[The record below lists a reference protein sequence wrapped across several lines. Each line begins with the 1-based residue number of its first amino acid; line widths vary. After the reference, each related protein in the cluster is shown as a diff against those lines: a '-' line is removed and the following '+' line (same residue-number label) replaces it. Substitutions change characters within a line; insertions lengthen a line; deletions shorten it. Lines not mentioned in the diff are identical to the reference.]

1 MLVVVAVELS
11 TEEPL
16 AQAGLVVEVLAKIQM
31 PTAIVE
37 PLT

>member
-1 MLVVVAVELS
+1 MLVVGVVELS

-16 AQAGLVVEVLAKIQM
+16 AQAGLVVAVLAKIQM
-31 PTAIVE
+31 PTATME